1 MTVVNMKVTR
11 QKLMQTAILNKV
23 EREHLPLDTVRVRR
37 SLQSVREHVSRS
49 PYFTDFLDRWERIVE
64 DNDVETLRQIV
75 ESDDETGNEMRNLS
89 PLLVLLTED
98 ERMKVLDDLREL
110 VLK

>member
-64 DNDVETLRQIV
+64 DNDVETLS
-75 ESDDETGNEMRNLS
+75 SDRRVGRRDR
-89 PLLVLLTED
+89 
-98 ERMKVLDDLREL
+98 ERDAQPFPAARTADRG
-110 VLK
+110 

>member
-37 SLQSVREHVSRS
+37 SPQSVREHVSRS

-89 PLLVLLTED
+89 PLYVLLTED
-98 ERMKVLDDLREL
+98 DRMKVLDDLREL

>member
-49 PYFTDFLDRWERIVE
+49 P
-64 DNDVETLRQIV
+64 
-75 ESDDETGNEMRNLS
+75 
-89 PLLVLLTED
+89 
-98 ERMKVLDDLREL
+98 
-110 VLK
+110 